1 MADSTPSPRHALEMV
16 VISMRYSSWSMRPWL
31 ALTHAGIAFTTRTV
45 EPTLGHQ
52 SPADGTVRGG
62 PDPKDDL
69 SHRRALGSVIGLFP
83 VLWVG
88 ETPIHESLAIC
99 EWAAE
104 ERPDAA
110 LWPADRLER
119 AQARAI
125 SCEMATG
132 FTQLRTHLSC
142 HPFARVKGFEP
153 NAATQAEIDRV
164 HEMWRAA
171 LARSGGPFL
180 FGRPSIADFMYFPV
194 VTRFETYGVP
204 FPPDLRAYADAM
216 WALPAV
222 KAWHALAVQGPRI
235 PVYDAYIEGLGGDP
249 DGALRGV

>member
-1 MADSTPSPRHALEMV
+1 MPDLQMV

-31 ALTHAGIAFTTRTV
+31 ALTHAGARFTTRTA

-52 SPADGTVRGG
+52 APATGTTTGG
-62 PDPKDDL
+62 PDARGDL
-69 SHRRALGSVIGLFP
+69 AHRRTLGSVTGLFP

-88 ETPIHESLAIC
+88 DTPIHESLAIS
-99 EWAAE
+99 EWAHEVYPEAK
-104 ERPDAA
+104 

-119 AQARAI
+119 AQARSIA
-125 SCEMATG
+125 CEMTSG
-132 FTQLRTHLSC
+132 FTHIRTHLSC
-142 HPFARVKGFEP
+142 HPFARVPGFVP
-153 NAATQAEIDRV
+153 DGPTAAEIDRIK
-164 HEMWRAA
+164 EIWSRA

-180 FGRPSIADFMYFPV
+180 FGHPTIADFVYFPV

-204 FPPDLRAYADAM
+204 LSPASKAYAAAM

-222 KAWHALAVQGPRI
+222 QAWRAIAVKGPRI

-249 DGALRGV
+249 DGALRGA